1 MTASSPRT
9 ASRTRPRSGAHS
21 GSPLPD
27 LRIERGLLRAGV
39 TALACVDE
47 AGRGALAGPVSVG
60 IVVVTAQTLPA
71 PRGVRDSKLLSP
83 SRRTALVPQI
93 HAWAGHAVG
102 MAGAWEIDQWG
113 IMAAMRLAGERAL
126 AALPVRPDCVLLDGN
141 VDYLSRPDQPGLFD
155 APPVSAVPKVLT
167 RVQADL
173 QCAGVAAASILAKT
187 ARDQVMVE
195 LHSDFPMF
203 DWAANKAYAAPVHL
217 AALRRCGPSP
227 HHRVSWR
234 LPAPAGDRQE

>member
-1 MTASSPRT
+1 M
-9 ASRTRPRSGAHS
+9 
-21 GSPLPD
+21 
-27 LRIERGLLRAGV
+27 
-39 TALACVDE
+39 ACVDE

-203 DWAANKAYAAPVHL
+203 DWAANKGYAAPVHL